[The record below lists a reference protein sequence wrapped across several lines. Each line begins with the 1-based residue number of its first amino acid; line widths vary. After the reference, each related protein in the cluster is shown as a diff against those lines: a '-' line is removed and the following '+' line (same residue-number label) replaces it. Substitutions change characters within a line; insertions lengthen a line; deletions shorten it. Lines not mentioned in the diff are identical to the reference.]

1 MIELVKKGICDS
13 LEHALKE
20 KNIKRVKEIGQ
31 DLYEQ
36 GGLEL
41 MQVIAS
47 HFYGR
52 KRLWLGVQIHW
63 HQWGLAILN
72 D

>member
-1 MIELVKKGICDS
+1 MIELVLRGICDS

-20 KNIKRVKEIGQ
+20 KDINRVKEIGQ
-31 DLYEQ
+31 DLHEQ

-47 HFYGR
+47 HFYPR

-63 HQWGLAILN
+63 HGVGDWQY
-72 D
+72 